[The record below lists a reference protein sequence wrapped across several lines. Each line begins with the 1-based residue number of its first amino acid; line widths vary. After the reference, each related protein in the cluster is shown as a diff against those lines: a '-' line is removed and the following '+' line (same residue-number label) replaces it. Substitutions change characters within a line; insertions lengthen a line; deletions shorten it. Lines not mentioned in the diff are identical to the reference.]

1 LIVNPP
7 NRRRGDGEI
16 HPPEPPTVRVLLVD
30 DDDNFRAWM
39 SLLMRRLGFLVETAA
54 DGVLAL
60 EHLRMGAFDLL
71 ISDLEMPRMN
81 GLELIREIR
90 GTPELTHQY
99 SVMLTSHEDLDA
111 KVEALTTGY
120 DDFLTKSCTEVEV
133 VAKVVAAQRM
143 LSRQRIVSKAAFEWQ
158 AIATRDELTGVS
170 TRRAFVEEAER
181 CLGERRVIGVA
192 LLDLDD
198 FKPINDNFGHL
209 TGDRILRDTGALF
222 LSRTRS
228 SDLIARWGGDEFVL
242 LVRDLPMD
250 DVAGAADRLAAEVA
264 RMQWTSGNLTFAMT
278 ITSGIAHSS
287 LLGENATVDQLVD
300 VADRDLYAKKWLKKH
315 PGERP
320 DLYEYP
326 TSGASVVPLPPD
338 QQLRRKRAAED
349 EQ

>member
-1 LIVNPP
+1 MIVNPP
-7 NRRRGDGEI
+7 NRRRGDGEQ
-16 HPPEPPTVRVLLVD
+16 PPPDPPSVRVLLVD

-60 EHLRMGAFDLL
+60 EHLRCGAFDLL

-81 GLELIREIR
+81 GMELIREIR
-90 GTPELTHQY
+90 ATPELAHQY
-99 SVMLTSHEDLDA
+99 AVMLTSHEDLDS
-111 KVEALTTGY
+111 KVGALTTGY

-133 VAKVVAAQRM
+133 VAKVIAAHRM
-143 LSRQRIVSKAAFEWQ
+143 LSRQRIVSTAAHEWQ
-158 AIATRDELTGVS
+158 TIATRDELTGVS

-181 CLGERRVIGVA
+181 CLTEGRFIGIA

-209 TGDRILRDTGALF
+209 TGDRILRDIGALF

-228 SDLIARWGGDEFVL
+228 TDLIARWGGDEFVL
-242 LVRDLPMD
+242 LVRDLALD
-250 DVAGAADRLAAEVA
+250 DVAGAAERLVTEVA
-264 RMQWTSGNLTFAMT
+264 SMQWTSGDLFFGMSV
-278 ITSGIAHSS
+278 TSGVAHSS
-287 LLGENATVDQLVD
+287 LLDSPTLEQLLD

-315 PGERP
+315 PGERS

-326 TSGASVVPLPPD
+326 DSGASIVSLPPSGEA
-338 QQLRRKRAAED
+338 RKRVAE
-349 EQ
+349 EEN